1 MTESVPEWLG
11 RPHPSLVQKLRLLAD
26 DLADI
31 ENCIG
36 ANSPSAAFNT
46 WTLGKRVVPCLVGRA
61 LGHPAITD
69 GKAAFSSEL
78 FYFDPDRG
86 IARTMSRWYR
96 LGTRVEPEYW
106 GERLRANS
114 ILLEDTL

>member
-11 RPHPSLVQKLRLLAD
+11 RPDSALVEKLRRLAD
-26 DLADI
+26 DLADL
-31 ENCIG
+31 EHCHG
-36 ANSPSAAFNT
+36 AISPSAAFNT

-61 LGHPAITD
+61 LGHPSITD

-96 LGTRVEPEYW
+96 LGTRVEPEFW

>member
-11 RPHPSLVQKLRLLAD
+11 KPDPSLVEKLRRLAD

-31 ENCIG
+31 ERCAG
-36 ANSPSAAFNT
+36 AHAPDAAFNT

-61 LGHPAITD
+61 MRHPAIAD
-69 GKAAFSSEL
+69 GKPAFSSEL
-78 FYFDPDRG
+78 FYFDPHRG

-106 GERLRANS
+106 SERFRANS